1 MFLSESRRRVVLSP
15 LISPATGPVIRRIAM
30 NSLPYSLID
39 CDNHY
44 YEPDDCFSRH
54 IESRFRDRTV
64 WVERERDDGFGIM
77 RLGEERL
84 NFFSVGVGD
93 YVGAPGAMKAF
104 FKGDVDIGGAV
115 NANAIRAIDCPEF
128 INKDTRLKRMDE
140 QDVEACVM
148 IPTLGC
154 GVEYQLRKP
163 MHHDVAYPSIRAFN
177 RWVAEDWGWGG
188 DGRVF
193 STAMMSLLDVTQAL
207 LELER
212 VIKEGCRLVQIN
224 TGPIEGRSPAD
235 PHFDPFWARVQEAGL
250 IVTYHIGSGPFTE
263 LHAAPWGE
271 PANPPSHRFTAFNM
285 YVGMGERTV
294 VDQLAATIFQNLFG
308 RFPRL
313 QFLIVEF
320 GAAWLPHL
328 LKTMDK
334 IYRLADHKSRW
345 PYGKPELPSEVF
357 RKHFKIVPFHED
369 DFSHIAKSV
378 GVDVILNGS
387 DYPHP
392 EGLLWP
398 AEMVEEMEG
407 FSEGEIYQMMRGNA
421 AKMLGI
427 GA

>member
-1 MFLSESRRRVVLSP
+1 
-15 LISPATGPVIRRIAM
+15 M
-30 NSLPYSLID
+30 NPLPYSLID

-104 FKGDVDIGGAV
+104 FKGDVDTGGAV

-128 INKDTRLKRMDE
+128 INKDARLKRMDE
-140 QDVEACVM
+140 QGVEACVM

-163 MHHDVAYPSIRAFN
+163 MHHDIAYPSIRAFN

-334 IYRLADHKSRW
+334 IYRLGDHKSRW

-378 GVDVILNGS
+378 GVDVILSGS

-407 FSEGEIYQMMRGNA
+407 FSESEIYQMMRGNA

>member
-1 MFLSESRRRVVLSP
+1 
-15 LISPATGPVIRRIAM
+15 M
-30 NSLPYSLID
+30 NPLPYSLID

-54 IESRFRDRTV
+54 IESRFKDRTV
-64 WVERERDDGFGIM
+64 WVERGRDDGFGIM
-77 RLGEERL
+77 KLGDERL

-93 YVGAPGAMKAF
+93 YVGPPGAMKAF
-104 FKGDVDIGGAV
+104 FKGDIDTGGAV

-128 INKDTRLKRMDE
+128 IDKQARLARMDE
-140 QDVEACVM
+140 QGVEACVM

-163 MHHDVAYPSIRAFN
+163 IHHDIAYPSIRAFN
-177 RWVAEDWGWGG
+177 RWVSEDWGWGG
-188 DGRVF
+188 DGRIF
-193 STAMMSLLDVTQAL
+193 ATAMMSLLDVAQAL
-207 LELER
+207 IELER
-212 VIKEGCRLVQIN
+212 IIKEGCRLVHIN

-235 PHFDPFWARVQEAGL
+235 PHFDPFWARVQEANV

-263 LHAAPWGE
+263 LYAAPWGE

-285 YVGMGERTV
+285 FVGMGERTV
-294 VDQLAATIFQNLFG
+294 VDQISATIFQNLFG

-334 IYRLADHKSRW
+334 IYRLGDHKSRW

-369 DFSHIAKSV
+369 DFSRIAQSV
-378 GVDVILNGS
+378 GVETIVNGS

-398 AEMVEEMEG
+398 SEMTEEMDE
-407 FSEGEIYQMMRGNA
+407 FSEHEVYKMMRGNA
-421 AKMLGI
+421 ANMLGI
-427 GA
+427 DA

>member
-1 MFLSESRRRVVLSP
+1 VVLSP

-30 NSLPYSLID
+30 NPLPYSLID